1 MKKKDVVDK
10 VKLGFFVLAGLFVFA
25 VFVFY
30 IGSSNYKLGASRKKI
45 SVIFNNVTGL
55 RHGSI
60 VRFSGVNIGTIED
73 VNIVSDSSVE
83 VTLVIETKSSEF
95 IKKDSKAK
103 ISTEGMLGNRFV
115 SITPGSEKSPAIQDG
130 DRLQSI
136 EPLDFDKVLSNFS
149 ETGNNA
155 KNITSNLDNITKKI
169 DRGEGTLGTLI
180 SDKEI
185 LNKAEKMLYSFQTA
199 GDKTAQLTLKM
210 TEVADSLKTVS
221 NKAIQVSENL
231 IVFTNKLNND
241 SSSLGKAINDTAMAK
256 KMDRALTEVSATAV
270 DLKLTSEK
278 IRSNWFVRHFSKKP
292 EKQKNANQDNIQNA
306 SKNSNKNNKNKKI
319 AEK

>member
-10 VKLGFFVLAGLFVFA
+10 VKLGFFVLTGLFVFA

-73 VNIVSDSSVE
+73 VNIVSDTSVE
-83 VTLVIETKSSEF
+83 VTLVIETKSSAF

-103 ISTEGMLGNRFV
+103 ISTEGMLGNRFI
-115 SITPGSEKSPAIQDG
+115 SITPGSEKSPGIQDG
-130 DRLQSI
+130 DRLGSI
-136 EPLDFDKVLSNFS
+136 EPLDFDKVLANFS

-155 KNITSNLDNITKKI
+155 KSITGNLENITKKI

-185 LNKAEKMLYSFQTA
+185 LNKAERMIYSFQTA
-199 GDKTAQLTLKM
+199 GDKTTQLTLKM

-231 IVFTNKLNND
+231 IVFTKKLNND

-270 DLKLTSEK
+270 DLKLTSEQ
-278 IRSNWFVRHFSKKP
+278 IRSNWFVRTFGKKT
-292 EKQKNANQDNIQNA
+292 EKQKNNNKQNA
-306 SKNSNKNNKNKKI
+306 SKNNKNTNKDKRI
-319 AEK
+319 AKE